1 MKRRAFFKTLVA
13 IPAGITAAAKAG
25 IVVKAV
31 SSPVDPFQAVLG
43 HNYQAAKIAAI
54 IRMKQEVE
62 MNLLYGPDSK
72 ND

>member
-25 IVVKAV
+25 PVMKAV

-43 HNYQAAKIAAI
+43 HNYQAAATAAFI
-54 IRMKQEVE
+54 PLKQEFE
-62 MNLLYGPDSK
+62 MNLLYGPDSN